1 MTIQSY
7 YYALNEVLIQVYLLY
22 MIYLRIWALLQP
34 LTDQWTHVT
43 KWIRRIIRP
52 HKSNS
57 FDQICDP
64 EHGSVEAGQFVE
76 QMFVRRNAYFL
87 IIDVVVKELI
97 THMVFSAG
105 RTIEWTCLVLL

>member
-1 MTIQSY
+1 MNIMTIQSY

-22 MIYLRIWALLQP
+22 MIYFRIWALLRP

-43 KWIRRIIRP
+43 KWIRRIIRQ

-64 EHGSVEAGQFVE
+64 EHGLVEAGQFVE
-76 QMFVRRNAYFL
+76 
-87 IIDVVVKELI
+87 
-97 THMVFSAG
+97 
-105 RTIEWTCLVLL
+105 